1 MKHDVIIIGS
11 GLGGLECGYIL
22 ARKGL
27 NVLVLE
33 RQVQPGGCLQ
43 SYHRRGVA
51 FDTGMHYCGG
61 LGEGQSL
68 YAPFK
73 YLGLLDLPWQ
83 RLDAD
88 GFDYVTIGE
97 KTYKFAEGHD
107 AFYETL
113 VKDFPHQAKQLKAYT
128 NKLKEVG
135 EHIYDAFNPRDEVDF
150 YTTSLFSV
158 GAYNFLKETIT
169 DETLINVL
177 SGTSIKMELNKE
189 TLPLYTFAQPNN
201 SFIQSSWRLKGDGNL
216 IVNHLVEGI
225 KSMGGNVICNSE
237 VEELIEKDGVLI
249 AARCT
254 NGEIY
259 EADTFISN
267 AHPAVT
273 SELVKESTKMKKVYK
288 RRMQGLENSFGMFTV
303 SAQIKPG
310 TLKYFNHNH
319 YIYNENSVWDFYKT
333 ADNVEGVLVSC
344 RCPEDSSKGSGSTEE
359 TDLQVID
366 IMTPMTWNQVEKW
379 ADTKV
384 GHRGEEYM
392 EFKAKKAA
400 ECIALAE
407 KAIPGLTGMIEHQ
420 YTSTPLTYRDYNL
433 TPCGSAYGVRKDF
446 NNPMLTILSPKT
458 PIPNLF
464 LTGQNLTLH
473 GLLGVSMTSLFTVSE
488 IIGKEEVRKIL
499 YS

>member
-1 MKHDVIIIGS
+1 MKYDVIIIGS

-22 ARKGL
+22 AKKGMS
-27 NVLVLE
+27 VLVLE
-33 RQVQPGGCLQ
+33 RQAQPGGCLQ
-43 SYHRRGVA
+43 SYRRRGVA

-83 RLDAD
+83 HLDAD

-97 KTYKFAEGHD
+97 RSYKFAEGHD
-107 AFYETL
+107 AFFETL
-113 VKDFPHQAKQLKAYT
+113 VKDFPHQASQLKAYT

-135 EHIYDAFNPRDEVDF
+135 EHIYDAFNPRNEVDF

-158 GAYNFLKETIT
+158 GAHNYLTETFT
-169 DETLINVL
+169 DNTLINVL

-216 IVNHLVEGI
+216 IVNHLVDGI
-225 KSMGGNVICNSE
+225 RTMGGEVICNCE
-237 VEELIEKDGVLI
+237 VEELIEEEGIL
-249 AARCT
+249 ASARCS
-254 NGEIY
+254 NGETY
-259 EADTFISN
+259 EAKTFISN
-267 AHPAVT
+267 VHPAVT
-273 SELVKESTKMKKVYK
+273 SELVKESAKIKKVY
-288 RRMQGLENSFGMFTV
+288 RHRLQGLENSFGMFTL
-303 SAQIKPG
+303 SLQMKPNS
-310 TLKYFNHNH
+310 LEYFNHNH
-319 YIYNENSVWDFYKT
+319 YIYTNNNVWDFYKNP
-333 ADNVEGVLVSC
+333 DRVEGVMISC
-344 RCPEDSSKGSGSTEE
+344 RYPETSCSERKYLEV
-359 TDLQVID
+359 LD

-379 ADTKV
+379 ENTSV
-384 GHRGEEYM
+384 GHRGEEYND
-392 EFKAKKAA
+392 FKAKKAE

-407 KAIPGLTGMIEHQ
+407 RVLPRLSSMIAQQ
-420 YTSTPLTYRDYNL
+420 YTSTPLTYRDYNF

-446 NNPMLTILSPKT
+446 NNPMQTILSPKT

-473 GLLGVSMTSLFTVSE
+473 GLLGVSMTALFTVSE

-499 YS
+499 QS